1 MSLALNG
8 SSAIW
13 HFKHSD
19 VIEIHD
25 GITFGFYTEL
35 PHIVHLSLLCSGGQV
50 ADSVHYNVY
59 SLINPRVSFYS
70 IIRSVVAICFNARLT
85 TMLQLIG
92 Y

>member
-1 MSLALNG
+1 MSPALNG
-8 SSAIW
+8 SSAIR

-19 VIEIHD
+19 AIEIYD
-25 GITFGFYTEL
+25 GITFGFYTGL
-35 PHIVHLSLLCSGGQV
+35 PHIVHLSLLCTGVQV

-59 SLINPRVSFYS
+59 SLFNPRVSFYS
-70 IIRSVVAICFNARLT
+70 SIRSVLAICFNARLT